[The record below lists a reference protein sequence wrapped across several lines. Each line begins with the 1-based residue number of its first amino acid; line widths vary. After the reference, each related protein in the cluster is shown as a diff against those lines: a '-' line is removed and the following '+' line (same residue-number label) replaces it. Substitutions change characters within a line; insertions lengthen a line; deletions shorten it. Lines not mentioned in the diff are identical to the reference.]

1 MDTFFQIYTLF
12 KKDKKKERFDII
24 LEPLQAVTQLALLSF
39 CPKGSKLAISNN
51 LLSIQAPT
59 WGQGLWRSY
68 NNDMKEDL
76 FFLFNAIVRFNRF
89 YIYLKAEPNDYCDLF
104 ELLIQLSKRGIDKLL
119 QTYANTEQPALLHT
133 LQLYRILLDNPIS
146 LNEPETVSF
155 IEEPLRP
162 KNISKILSEAK
173 TTQEHTRVAQEPAAV
188 GSKKTKAHAQ
198 AAEPSSSLPAPAHIS
213 LAPVPTSNLDDIFC
227 NIRLLYTTHE
237 FIILYQS
244 LILLEK
250 NPDKY
255 ETYIQGIT
263 VMMQPIYEK
272 IQKWIS
278 DNIVY

>member
-1 MDTFFQIYTLF
+1 MDTFLQVYNLF
-12 KKDKKKERFDII
+12 KKEKKKERFDII

-68 NNDMKEDL
+68 NHDMKEDL

-89 YIYLKAEPNDYCDLF
+89 YIYLKTESDDYAALF
-104 ELLIQLSKRGIDKLL
+104 DLLIQLSKRGIDKLL

-133 LQLYRILLDNPIS
+133 LQLYRILLDKPIS
-146 LNEPETVSF
+146 LADIETDLG
-155 IEEPLRP
+155 E
-162 KNISKILSEAK
+162 NASKILKGETK
-173 TTQEHTRVAQEPAAV
+173 NN
-188 GSKKTKAHAQ
+188 GKSKKP
-198 AAEPSSSLPAPAHIS
+198 AEGSSQPTTVAPAPAPAGPIAIATNS
-213 LAPVPTSNLDDIFC
+213 LDDIFG

-244 LILLEK
+244 LLLLEK

-263 VMMQPIYEK
+263 VMMQPVYEK